1 MTSGSV
7 HWDRDALLAN
17 PAFESLWPAIAL
29 CPSGRFPGAGDL
41 SDLAQARGVAS
52 GGGAAL
58 RFVSCGNSVPR
69 VFERQYE
76 VRIYRDGEVPTR
88 PDNLHD
94 LFNALAW
101 LAFPKTKAL
110 LNRKHY
116 EEIVARR
123 SESREG
129 AVRDDSGARVTA
141 RGDSGSR
148 GTARMDSGSRGTAR
162 MDSGSRGTARTD
174 FGSRGTARDVLTLFD
189 ESGVI
194 VACSEPELEGLL
206 RGFEW
211 KTLFWTRRAEV
222 GRAMRFFLF
231 GHAIHEKALRP
242 YKGLTAKALVLPI
255 SRDFLGMPIES
266 QLAEA
271 DGRAADHFLQPCA
284 LDSTR
289 VLVPL
294 PILGVPGWEAA
305 NERESF
311 YDDVSVFRP
320 GGAGHRQ

>member
-17 PAFESLWPAIAL
+17 PAFESLWPVIAL
-29 CPSGRFPGAGDL
+29 CPSGRFPAAADL

-58 RFVSCGNSVPR
+58 RFVPGADAER
-69 VFERQYE
+69 GLFEQQYE
-76 VRIYRDGEVPTR
+76 VRIHRDGEVPTR
-88 PDNLHD
+88 PDNFHD

-101 LAFPKTKAL
+101 LAFPRTKAL

-116 EEIVARR
+116 EAMMAHHGKVRQGTAGTDP
-123 SESREG
+123 ES
-129 AVRDDSGARVTA
+129 SGTA
-141 RGDSGSR
+141 RGDFGSR
-148 GTARMDSGSRGTAR
+148 GTARG
-162 MDSGSRGTARTD
+162 D

-206 RGFEW
+206 RGFGW
-211 KTLFWTRRAEV
+211 KALFWRRRAEV

-242 YKGLTAKALVLPI
+242 YKGLTARALVLPVC
-255 SRDFLGMPIES
+255 RDFLGMPLDS

-271 DGRAADHFLQPCA
+271 DGRAADHFAQTCA
-284 LDSTR
+284 LESTR
-289 VLVPL
+289 VLAPV

-305 NERESF
+305 NEREAF

-320 GGAGHRQ
+320 GRAGHRK

>member
-1 MTSGSV
+1 V
-7 HWDRDALLAN
+7 RWDRDALLAN
-17 PAFESLWPAIAL
+17 PAFESLWPVIAL
-29 CPSGRFPGAGDL
+29 CPAGGFPGAVEL
-41 SDLAQARGVAS
+41 SELAQARGVAS

-58 RFVSCGNSVPR
+58 RFVSGADAGPG
-69 VFERQYE
+69 VFEQQYE

-88 PDNLHD
+88 PDNFHD

-116 EEIVARR
+116 EAMMARHSKVR
-123 SESREG
+123 LG
-129 AVRDDSGARVTA
+129 AA
-141 RGDSGSR
+141 
-148 GTARMDSGSRGTAR
+148 GTDP
-162 MDSGSRGTARTD
+162 
-174 FGSRGTARDVLTLFD
+174 GSRGTARDVLTLFD

-206 RGFEW
+206 KGFEW
-211 KTLFWTRRAEV
+211 KTLFWMRRAEV
-222 GRAMRFFLF
+222 ARAMRFFLF
-231 GHAIHEKALRP
+231 GHGIHEKALRP
-242 YKGLTAKALVLPI
+242 FKGLAAKALVLPV

-266 QLAEA
+266 QLSEV
-271 DGRAADHFLQPCA
+271 DGRAAEHFARPGA

-289 VLVPL
+289 VLMPL

-311 YDDVSVFRP
+311 YDDASVFRP
-320 GGAGHRQ
+320 GRSEFRK

>member
-1 MTSGSV
+1 MMRGPAQ
-7 HWDRDALLAN
+7 WNRDALLAN
-17 PAFESLWPAIAL
+17 PVFESLWPAIAL
-29 CPSGRFPGAGDL
+29 CPSRRFPGAGDL
-41 SDLAQARGVAS
+41 NDLAQARGVAS

-58 RFVSCGNSVPR
+58 RFVSGGDAVPR
-69 VFERQYE
+69 AFEKQYE
-76 VRIYRDGEVPTR
+76 VRIYRDGEIPTR
-88 PDNLHD
+88 PDNFHD

-110 LNRKHY
+110 LNRMQY
-116 EEIVARR
+116 EAMMARR
-123 SESREG
+123 SE
-129 AVRDDSGARVTA
+129 ARQ
-141 RGDSGSR
+141 
-148 GTARMDSGSRGTAR
+148 GTARMDA
-162 MDSGSRGTARTD
+162 
-174 FGSRGTARDVLTLFD
+174 GSRGTARDVLTLFD

-242 YKGLTAKALVLPI
+242 YKSLTAKALVFPV
-255 SRDFLGMPIES
+255 SRDFVGMPLDL

-271 DGRAADHFLQPCA
+271 DGRAADHLAQPGA
-284 LDSTR
+284 LGSTR
-289 VLVPL
+289 VLAPL

-305 NERESF
+305 NGHESF

-320 GGAGHRQ
+320 GRTGRYGKPRLRRGFRHPI

>member
-17 PAFESLWPAIAL
+17 PVFESLWPAIAL

-41 SDLAQARGVAS
+41 SDLALARGVAS

-58 RFVSCGNSVPR
+58 RFMPCGNSVPR
-69 VFERQYE
+69 MFEQQYE

-88 PDNLHD
+88 PDNFHD
-94 LFNALAW
+94 LYNALAW
-101 LAFPKTKAL
+101 LVFPKTKAL

-116 EEIVARR
+116 EDMM
-123 SESREG
+123 
-129 AVRDDSGARVTA
+129 VRHDETRQGV
-141 RGDSGSR
+141 
-148 GTARMDSGSRGTAR
+148 
-162 MDSGSRGTARTD
+162 ARTD

-194 VACSEPELEGLL
+194 VACSEPELERLL

-211 KTLFWTRRAEV
+211 KTLFWTRRADV
-222 GRAMRFFLF
+222 RRAMRFLLF
-231 GHAIHEKALRP
+231 GHGIHEKALRP
-242 YKGLTAKALVLPI
+242 FKGLTAKALVLGV
-255 SRDFLGMPIES
+255 SRGFPAMPLDM

-271 DGRAADHFLQPCA
+271 DGRAAEHFAQPSA
-284 LDSTR
+284 FDSTR
-289 VLVPL
+289 MLVPL

-320 GGAGHRQ
+320 GRSGYRK